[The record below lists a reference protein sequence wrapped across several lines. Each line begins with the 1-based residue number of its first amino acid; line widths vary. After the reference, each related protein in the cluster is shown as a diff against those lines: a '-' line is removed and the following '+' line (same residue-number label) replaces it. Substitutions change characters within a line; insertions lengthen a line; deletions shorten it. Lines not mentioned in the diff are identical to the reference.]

1 MANVTFNCG
10 GRLNRPFGIEV
21 SSKKNTNL
29 VRLAKYSSYE
39 KVHPALGNLAI
50 NFLYAFHPI
59 YMVFLKEVARD
70 IKGNNDI
77 KHKSHLQ
84 GRAKKKEKKIKAGD
98 LAGAIKKLIN

>member
-50 NFLYAFHPI
+50 NFLYAFHPL

-77 KHKSHLQ
+77 TLVKQPSISNKDTTPTMVLYLFST
-84 GRAKKKEKKIKAGD
+84 
-98 LAGAIKKLIN
+98 